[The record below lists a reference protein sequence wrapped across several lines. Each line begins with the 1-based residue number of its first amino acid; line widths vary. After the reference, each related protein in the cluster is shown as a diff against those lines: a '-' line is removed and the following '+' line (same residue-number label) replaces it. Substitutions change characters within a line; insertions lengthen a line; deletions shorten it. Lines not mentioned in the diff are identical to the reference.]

1 MKFNTPKDEREQN
14 NYKQASQFV
23 MMFSPSIASILMVV
37 LAAKHEMVAFFSV
50 TGLFVT
56 QQLLWI
62 IVTLFLDK
70 KRYDSYSIIMFSIF
84 LFILILSTAL
94 ILFTYSSWFVLGFI
108 IALPFAILGGRRLN
122 QLN

>member
-1 MKFNTPKDEREQN
+1 MKFNTTKDEREQN

-23 MMFSPSIASILMVV
+23 MIFSPSMASILMII
-37 LAAKHEMVAFFSV
+37 LATKHEMVAFFSV